1 MPGTHPLQ
9 RAVALAYT
17 LTRSHTWDELLRCGM
32 PPSTAHDWERT
43 GFLERIAPSVY
54 RVGGA
59 PDTWH
64 RRVMRAVLDSGGWAS
79 HRTRAALHNLDGHNG
94 SVIEV
99 VVQRWRRSSKHD
111 GYTVHETKDL
121 RGVDLTSRRGIP
133 CTSLVRTLLDLPA
146 VEHPFRA
153 EQALD
158 DACRKNADLLPVVRE
173 RFLQVARRG
182 RNGTTVMRGFLNE
195 RPGGHITVGSS
206 FESLTLKGIKAAG
219 IETPVKQFKVED
231 GDFVAYLDIS
241 GRNGC
246 YAMECDSL
254 KHHFSKA
261 AQAWDRRRRRHLKR
275 LGWEVSE
282 WTYDEVKSGVFVPEL
297 RQLLVL
303 AYVLRYPGLVD
314 ARTSDIRRRRR
325 GLRPGRGGRGAT
337 RRCRSPAA
345 RRSPRGRSRRSARR
359 RGGRRSIRRAP
370 RRSPGR

>member
-1 MPGTHPLQ
+1 VPENAPLQ
-9 RAVALAYT
+9 RAVALASRQHG
-17 LTRSHTWDELLRCGM
+17 LITWDELLRCGL
-32 PPSTAHDWERT
+32 PPSTAHDWERN
-43 GFLERIAPSVY
+43 GFLQRIAPSVY

-59 PDTWH
+59 PNTWNQ
-64 RRVMRAVLDSGGWAS
+64 RVMRAALDSGGWAS
-79 HRTRAALHNLDGHNG
+79 HRTAAALHTLDGHNG

-121 RGVDLTSRRGIP
+121 RGIDLTMVHGIP

-158 DACRKNADLLPVVRE
+158 DACRKDANLLPVVRE

-206 FESLTLKGIKAAG
+206 FESLALRGIKEAG

-231 GDFVAYLDIS
+231 GDFTAFLDLS
-241 GRNGC
+241 WPQWKF
-246 YAMECDSL
+246 AMECDSL
-254 KHHFSKA
+254 EHHFSRA
-261 AQAWDRRRRRHLKR
+261 EFEWDRRRRRHLKR
-275 LGWEVSE
+275 LGWEVTE
-282 WTYDEVKSGVFVPEL
+282 WTYDEVKSGAFVPEL

-303 AYVLRYPGLVD
+303 AS
-314 ARTSDIRRRRR
+314 RT
-325 GLRPGRGGRGAT
+325 AV
-337 RRCRSPAA
+337 
-345 RRSPRGRSRRSARR
+345 SRI
-359 RGGRRSIRRAP
+359 G
-370 RRSPGR
+370 